1 MNNLEKFTPGE
12 WHAEVEKDDDGGGV
26 VVIRNDVAVEI
37 GAICPQEDLNE
48 TSANIALIAS
58 APEMYEALKDLMDA
72 MDDVLYNADRVP
84 DCIVAVA
91 QEAMDKAKSAQKKAR
106 GEA

>member
-12 WHAEVEKDDDGGGV
+12 WHAEIKKDDDGGGV

-48 TSANIALIAS
+48 TSANIALIAA
-58 APEMYEALKDLMDA
+58 APEMYEALSFCYDHIRDA
-72 MDDVLYNADRVP
+72 ANNDVDIRALAGEMEWRVR
-84 DCIVAVA
+84 
-91 QEAMDKAKSAQKKAR
+91 EALQKAR